1 MSIWSPADE
10 QRSEHHTPINI
21 VSIITEIKGVK
32 KTIGKE
38 EESIWGTYDH
48 IYVTWEDLDDNCIY
62 TTDIIIPEEEAK
74 SLKAKQQQTHYL
86 IPLFNMTLCSHGECV
101 VFVDLNDGNNNEIY
115 KVFKGEVTHEYDQ
128 QLQQELGVN
137 SMEDYFQKK
146 HEIYQKRS
154 LLMKMGTIFNNID
167 IKYASPTDYPVRKVS
182 LEKDWDY
189 VKLGLEQEYSQN
201 LRCPCSVKAEWISI
215 NDKKA
220 YKAEYNLPIEKI
232 MDIYKDIDLKDDKKN
247 AITFIFNFIPN
258 GEANLYMQTGNH
270 TTLLVD
276 THIKGIENDKYD
288 HEAIE
293 KETDSFERSN
303 NVSNYYHM
311 EHEQSFL
318 PVLSKI
324 DTQRYN
330 YAVELFTKGES
341 TICFVNGEQCPSSQK
356 SLPEGFSLVQELSR
370 KKGRQVYCFDWE
382 ETVSIFN
389 KAYGEDKTQ
398 PGVLHLS
405 FVKENELQ
413 AELVVNNNHYP
424 FKPIYASLANTK
436 QEDEDSNQIFWGAYY
451 TSPKYHPVK
460 VLRSRIMGQVWRKT
474 PILNEYRN
482 AMANYCIHTPKN
494 WKLTSEIPATLDMY
508 WISYVERKVYH
519 THGTFPESVKKELSK
534 DKDKDRF
541 ELIHIRCLPQGDI
554 ALFLENDSYIIS
566 NEIQYTTKE
575 THALDTEIL
584 EESGCKSMKEY
595 FDQKD
600 KELPELDY
608 VKKNGTIA
616 PLIPQ
621 YNKAYNY
628 KKKIVLDNC
637 DKKTYTPRF
646 MLQYSDLCLE
656 NRITNEFQ
664 EETSHSVPQLFK
676 MWLNTEKYRYL
687 VEILFKEES
696 IFKHFEEAYKGKE
709 DAVGELYIHF
719 NAQTEK
725 IDFKL
730 IVGNKA
736 VLLDFY
742 YFCYKWEL
750 ATIKDDSKECITVYD
765 DKDFKDDLK
774 EIREGLFVGM

>member
-21 VSIITEIKGVK
+21 VSIITEKKGVK

-189 VKLGLEQEYSQN
+189 VKLGLEHEYSQN

-318 PVLSKI
+318 PALSKI

-330 YAVELFTKGES
+330 YAVKIFTKGES
-341 TICFVNGEQCPSSQK
+341 TICFVNGEQCPTYQK
-356 SLPEGFSLVQELSR
+356 SLPQGFSLVQEISL
-370 KKGRQVYCFDWE
+370 KKGRQVFCFDWE

-389 KAYGEDKTQ
+389 KAYGKDKTQ
-398 PGVLHLS
+398 PGVLHLN
-405 FVKENELQ
+405 FVKGNELQ

-424 FKPIYASLANTK
+424 FKPIYASLANTDL
-436 QEDEDSNQIFWGAYY
+436 EDSDSNQIFWGSYY
-451 TSPKYHPVK
+451 TSPLYHPVK
-460 VLRSRIMGQVWRKT
+460 ILRSRIMGQVWRKT
-474 PILNEYRN
+474 QILNESRN
-482 AMANYCIHTPKN
+482 VMASYCIHTPKV
-494 WKLTSEIPATLDMY
+494 WKLTSEIPTTLDMY
-508 WISYVERKVYH
+508 WISYVGKKVYH

-534 DKDKDRF
+534 DMNKDRF
-541 ELIHIRCLPQGDI
+541 DLIHIRCLPQGDI
-554 ALFLENDSYIIS
+554 ALFLDNDNYTIS

-575 THALDTEIL
+575 THALDKEIL

-600 KELPELDY
+600 KEIPELNY
-608 VKKNGTIA
+608 VKTNGTIA
-616 PLIPQ
+616 PLIPI

-628 KKKIVLDNC
+628 KRNIVLDYC
-637 DKKTYTPRF
+637 DKKSYTPRF
-646 MLQYSDLCLE
+646 MLQYSDLCVE
-656 NRITNEFQ
+656 HRITNEFQ
-664 EETSHSVPQLFK
+664 EETSHAAPQLFK

-687 VEILFKEES
+687 VEIVFKEES

-709 DAVGELYIHF
+709 NALGELYIHF

-725 IDFKL
+725 TDVQL
-730 IVGNKA
+730 IVDNKTFP
-736 VLLDFY
+736 LDIY
-742 YFCYKWEL
+742 YFCHKWEL
-750 ATIKDDSKECITVYD
+750 ATIKDDSKEGITVYD
-765 DKDFKDDLK
+765 DKDYKDDLK
-774 EIREGLFVGM
+774 EIRGGLFVGM